1 MRSEV
6 AETRTHMPL
15 RRSEECFRRLEPR
28 EDKIEEGERALDLLH
43 SLPNKERENKN
54 RTGA

>member
-1 MRSEV
+1 
-6 AETRTHMPL
+6 MPL